1 MEIKFV
7 KESLPDLE
15 YWRQSGNKRTLN
27 KITQLLKA
35 IESDYKKGLGQPEQL
50 KNNLSDCW
58 SRRINKK
65 DRIVYTVSEED
76 GVIYIMS
83 LRGHYGDK

>member
-15 YWRQSGNKRTLN
+15 YWRKSGNKRTLN

-35 IESDYKKGLGQPEQL
+35 IKSDYKKGLDQPEQL